1 MADGF
6 TFSGSRWAASHQT
19 SVNTILNGSE
29 GCEKRKVTAK
39 GKTFYNKDRWTARTL
54 MAKLVHYITYGNIF
68 DRTLVELCVRDAN
81 SDTVRNPEIVV
92 ATVPDRV
99 PAWLARASIG
109 GNYHEAWHTEWSC
122 RRDLS
127 FDEVWGPLSER
138 WDMVAD
144 WTPFISAVLTWGNI
158 IEDIRIERLGCAKYP
173 GSPDKMADLQDLILK
188 MEAEGREAS
197 EHRGLP
203 TNDDMAVVMGAFRDL
218 GLGYTSERQLA
229 ALEDYKKRSPAGWA
243 LVDSGLLRPMLDRA
257 IHMTA
262 EDDLGHW
269 WLAME
274 IVATLV
280 RIGKGKATPPPP
292 RTSSGSADEAQSGA
306 PSGDGDGEGGKGK
319 PPKFPTY
326 KVGDRA
332 KAKVGPY
339 AGKIVE
345 VTFASPPN
353 AEGVQELRFAVVE
366 D

>member
-19 SVNTILNGSE
+19 SVNTILGT
-29 GCEKRKVTAK
+29 GTRKVSAK
-39 GKTFYNKDRWTARTL
+39 GSQFYNKDRWTARTL
-54 MAKLVHYITYGNIF
+54 MASLVEHLRYGNAF
-68 DRTLVELCVRDAN
+68 DHDLVEKCVYRAN
-81 SDTVRNPEIVV
+81 DEQVYRPEIVV

-122 RRDLS
+122 SRDLTVA
-127 FDEVWGPLSER
+127 EVWGPLSER
-138 WDMVAD
+138 WDMVSD
-144 WTPFISAVLTWGNI
+144 WTPFIGAVLTWGNI

-229 ALEDYKKRSPAGWA
+229 ALADYEKRSPAGWA
-243 LVDSGLLRPMLDRA
+243 LVDSGLLRPLLDRA
-257 IHMTA
+257 IHMAA
-262 EDDLGHW
+262 EDDLDHW

-280 RIGKGKATPPPP
+280 RIGKGAATPPPP
-292 RTSSGSADEAQSGA
+292 PSPSSGSADEAEAGA
-306 PSGDGDGEGGKGK
+306 PEGDGDGEGGKGK
-319 PPKFPTY
+319 PPEFPVF

-339 AGKIVE
+339 AGKVVE
-345 VTFASPPN
+345 VTFAGVPT
-353 AEGVQELRFAVVE
+353 AEGRQDLRFAVVE